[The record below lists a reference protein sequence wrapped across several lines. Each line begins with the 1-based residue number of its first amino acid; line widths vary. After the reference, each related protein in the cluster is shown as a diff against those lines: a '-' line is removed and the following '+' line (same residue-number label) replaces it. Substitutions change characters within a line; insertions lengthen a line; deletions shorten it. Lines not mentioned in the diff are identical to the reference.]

1 MVVDSCSGSWGERS
15 LSVTDKADVAVEKVA
30 SSEEKVNRI
39 IALLP
44 EDQTKL
50 ERVRPDRT
58 SATLDMKNTDTNSM
72 SPSGSS
78 LYVH

>member
-1 MVVDSCSGSWGERS
+1 M
-15 LSVTDKADVAVEKVA
+15 TDKADVAVEKVA

-58 SATLDMKNTDTNSM
+58 SATLDMKNTDTNST
-72 SPSGSS
+72 SQSGSS
-78 LYVH
+78 LSVH

>member
-1 MVVDSCSGSWGERS
+1 M
-15 LSVTDKADVAVEKVA
+15 TDKADVAVEKVA

-50 ERVRPDRT
+50 ERVRPDRP
-58 SATLDMKNTDTNSM
+58 SATLDMKNTDTNST

-78 LYVH
+78 LSVH

>member
-1 MVVDSCSGSWGERS
+1 M
-15 LSVTDKADVAVEKVA
+15 TDKADVAVEKVA

-58 SATLDMKNTDTNSM
+58 SATMDMKNTDTNST
-72 SPSGSS
+72 SLSGSS
-78 LYVH
+78 LSVH